1 MRAARPF
8 LLLALV
14 CAVVAVAHSQTA
26 PGAGLNLLQF
36 AKGSPNPA
44 KGGVDVGVTQKPTA
58 GFTCTE
64 ITIRVVRVSDAKTLD
79 THTVANP
86 GATLHKSF
94 SGLPGNTQVRVAV
107 EATFKSGGKFDFRDI
122 EARVITK

>member
-1 MRAARPF
+1 MRAVRPF
-8 LLLALV
+8 LLLGLV
-14 CAVVAVAHSQTA
+14 CAVVGVANSQTA
-26 PGAGLNLLQF
+26 PGVGLNLLQF
-36 AKGSPNPA
+36 AKGSPTPA

-86 GATLHKSF
+86 GATVKKSF
-94 SGLPGNTQVRVAV
+94 TGLPANTEVRVAV
-107 EATFKSGGKFDFRDI
+107 EGTFKSGGKFDFKDI
-122 EARVITK
+122 EARVMTK